1 MSKKKLNEWTDE
13 SFKKQPNR
21 WSTKFNG
28 PDASSLTEFEKKGAK
43 DKQTPKNTKNPKNMK
58 WS

>member
-21 WSTKFNG
+21 WTTKFNG
-28 PDASSLTEFEKKGAK
+28 PDASSLTEFEKKR
-43 DKQTPKNTKNPKNMK
+43 
-58 WS
+58 W